1 MGHRYLDNQ
10 NNSPLLRLP
19 AELRA
24 IFFRHVCDTLT
35 LHLHENVALQD
46 LELQRSRCQGVAR
59 PGTPRP
65 DSVFQLQGVKSRAP
79 LLAVCCKI
87 NEEVS
92 EFVNDIRVTRLE
104 KGALCTAE
112 KIPIQC
118 QPMTENTRILQMPI
132 QSFWNLHNVVRGSP
146 YSWYV
151 VQIVSSGGCGV
162 IFPTYRLWRCTGVSA
177 LGALVVRNTWK
188 IQSLRSWTVLGR
200 ASEMTAWKWFST
212 RRSER
217 L

>member
-19 AELRA
+19 AGLRA
-24 IFFRHVCDTLT
+24 IIFRHVCDTLT

-65 DSVFQLQGVKSRAP
+65 DSVFQLQGVKSGAP

-87 NEEVS
+87 NEEVN

-104 KGALCTAE
+104 KGALCTA
-112 KIPIQC
+112 KKNSYP
-118 QPMTENTRILQMPI
+118 
-132 QSFWNLHNVVRGSP
+132 
-146 YSWYV
+146 
-151 VQIVSSGGCGV
+151 
-162 IFPTYRLWRCTGVSA
+162 VSA
-177 LGALVVRNTWK
+177 HDRKHADPPDAHTELLEFVQCGSW
-188 IQSLRSWTVLGR
+188 QSLFLVCGC
-200 ASEMTAWKWFST
+200 
-212 RRSER
+212 R
-217 L
+217 LYPAAAVE